1 MKRIQ
6 FFILFGLLILIL
18 LWVILPAQWTTQE
31 NWLITVQAANPGAL
45 IWFGMACAISG
56 ILFFLA
62 ALSLRNLYAW
72 RHIQALTVLRQYGNE
87 GLVLCDQKGKVRWSN
102 EAGFNLLLEGGRL
115 RDEAQ
120 SVFSRALA
128 TRKVSLQGIVI
139 GERARVNV
147 QAIPITGDVALIARQ
162 AQNDGGQAQFYER
175 FMRRIVHDMRN
186 PLAAIIAHASNL
198 RASAVLDT
206 HAAEIIENEAL
217 RLTRLVDSLLFDA
230 RLTYVPLSTE
240 QLDPVELL
248 EEVIYQFEERAAAE
262 DKTLTLETPPDR
274 IQIEGDHD
282 LLVRAIGNLLD
293 NSLKYSCA
301 GNSVRVILQHTPE
314 QVQITVIDTGDGI
327 PAEYLP
333 ERIFDPLVR
342 AHTKDRT
349 SGSGLGLSIV
359 KKIVEMHGGRI
370 AAESEPGKGTR
381 ITIWLPR

>member
-31 NWLITVQAANPGAL
+31 NWLITVQAANSGAL
-45 IWFGMACAISG
+45 IWFGVACAISG

-230 RLTYVPLSTE
+230 RLTYVPLSAE

-293 NSLKYSCA
+293 NSLKYSHA

-314 QVQITVIDTGDGI
+314 QIQITVIDTGDGI